1 MNKAIQKPLV
11 RDVQPTV
18 TALCNQM
25 VNIISSLY
33 FVEKELRTLGLDTA
47 SNLIEG
53 DTYSLREEIIKITK

>member
-1 MNKAIQKPLV
+1 MNKAIQRPLV
-11 RDVQPTV
+11 QDVRPTV

-25 VNIISSLY
+25 VNIISGLY

-53 DTYSLREEIIKITK
+53 ATYSLREEIIKITK

>member
-11 RDVQPTV
+11 QDVQLTV
-18 TALCNQM
+18 PALCNQM
-25 VNIISSLY
+25 VNIISGLY

-53 DTYSLREEIIKITK
+53 ATYSLREEIMKITK